1 MAGEGFIIFLLFVG
15 FAIMLIAKAQAN
27 KNKKEKREKHKYRPY
42 RPINVDQDQKMGHEQ
57 SVQSPGTR
65 GIYQTRYSY
74 SDTQNDQQ
82 RRQPN
87 KRTETRPRER
97 AAYASADEYYREG
110 MFDQAKDEYLKTG
123 RIFGAAK
130 SLAAKGVEYHEEAI
144 DLIQRYAPEREEE
157 MVRNLSR
164 YFFDSGDIEAAG
176 SILHRY
182 GLENEAAAVLA
193 TINKNYADLYG
204 GETVEVSPIFETEH
218 DDEDVFVQTQQ
229 SLEELESLTQEVSSI
244 GEPEESFTKM
254 EEETIREDKELKR
267 KRPAPQKLKIATSK
281 LEGRCSVCM
290 SSIEAGES
298 FVRCPFCEVP
308 SHYSHIIEWIKVKPQ
323 CPNCRRKLTAGMFT
337 Y

>member
-27 KNKKEKREKHKYRPY
+27 KNKKEKREKQKYKPY
-42 RPINVDQDQKMGHEQ
+42 RPIKMDQNQYRGQEQ
-57 SVQSPGTR
+57 SVQSPGTS
-65 GIYQTRYSY
+65 GIYQTSYSY
-74 SDTQNDQQ
+74 SDTQNDEQ
-82 RRQPN
+82 RRGSQ
-87 KRTETRPRER
+87 RTETRPRER

-144 DLIQRYAPEREEE
+144 DLIQRYAPEREDE

-176 SILHRY
+176 SILYRY

-193 TINKNYADLYG
+193 TINKTYGDLYG
-204 GETVEVSPIFETEH
+204 GETVEVSPIYETEL
-218 DDEDVFVQTQQ
+218 DDEEGFEQTQQ
-229 SLEELESLTQEVSSI
+229 SLEELESLSQEVSSI
-244 GEPEESFTKM
+244 GEPEEPFAKM
-254 EEETIREDKELKR
+254 EDETRRDDKEELKR
-267 KRPAPQKLKIATSK
+267 KRPVPQKLKIATSK